1 MRSRTWWN
9 VGTPRR
15 AASRP
20 SRYGASNGSVDD
32 CERDSTKPGGSLLNP
47 APSLARQD
55 TLTHRTATV
64 ERVRPQRRPIQCGDA
79 IAR

>member
-9 VGTPRR
+9 VGTPVALPLDR
-15 AASRP
+15 ADTAP
-20 SRYGASNGSVDD
+20 SNGWVDD

-55 TLTHRTATV
+55 NLTHRTATV